1 MAAGLLMATG
11 PLPAAA
17 APDSGRL
24 TVMGVPPYTQ
34 GVEAEFGLGDSPFR
48 LGGQVLYIWNG
59 RPVAPWNPLSPV
71 GGREQGNAWIAY
83 QRDLSPGV
91 GLGALVGMHHAR
103 YERVSMP
110 ASVIEQET
118 GGIVGL
124 RYERTWDSV
133 TLRLRPTLLVIP
145 RDWVSLPWYG
155 VVAKSA
161 VLSGIPWVEVGY
173 RVLPHAELS
182 VRASLTPLPLT
193 LVF

>member
-1 MAAGLLMATG
+1 MGLLMATCA
-11 PLPAAA
+11 PPASAA
-17 APDSGRL
+17 SGSERI
-24 TVMGVPPYTQ
+24 TVMGGPPYTQ
-34 GVEAEFGLGDSPFR
+34 GLEAERGLGDSPFR
-48 LGGQVLYIWNG
+48 LGGQVLYLWNG
-59 RPVAPWNPLSPV
+59 RPIAPWNPLNPV
-71 GGREQGNAWIAY
+71 GGRQQGSAWIGY
-83 QRDLSPGV
+83 QRDLAPGV
-91 GLGALVGMHHAR
+91 GLGGMVGMHHAR

-124 RYERTWDSV
+124 VYERRWESV

-145 RDWVSLPWYG
+145 QDWVYLPWYG
-155 VVAKSA
+155 VLAKSA

-182 VRASLTPLPLT
+182 VRASLTPLALT